1 MAERIPRWH
10 WSLLLT
16 LLSIAAGVVF
26 GAPSLLAAAAL
37 PLVLVAWQSVAD
49 VPEPDA
55 TLAATRRV
63 RPEQPVPGERVTVEL
78 AVRNDGDDTL
88 SDVRVADRLPEG
100 IQVLDGAAAG
110 AEALRPGESLEL
122 RYEFEPPRGEFQF
135 GAPAVR
141 LRSLSGT
148 ALASGTVDVEGAAT
162 LRCGTTLEAVHLER
176 RTTGYGGTVESDD
189 PGPGYEFYA
198 TREYRPGDPLNRV
211 DWRRLA
217 KTGSLGTIEYREHRS
232 TRTVVLVDARPPARV
247 RPAFGR
253 PDGATVCAYA
263 AEQLADALRR
273 GNRTVG
279 LAALGVRSH
288 QPGAYD
294 GPPAYV
300 EPGSDLATAERI
312 RRLCDA
318 VATTS
323 VSRGAIDGEA
333 DDVAT
338 AASAESTGTKST
350 RAADGD
356 HVRSSGEQPTTE
368 PDPAITFVDGG
379 ADGGRPIETLL
390 ELLPPNAQV
399 IVCSPLLDAFA
410 GRFVRDLRANGVPV
424 VVLSPDLTHD
434 RTPGARVLG
443 LRRQATVARLGAEG
457 IPIVDWDRTAPLRAV
472 LEGPLAEGLG

>member
-49 VPEPDA
+49 VPEPET

-63 RPEQPVPGERVTVEL
+63 RPERPVPGERVTVEL
-78 AVRNDGDDTL
+78 AVRNEGEDTL

-100 IQVLDGAAAG
+100 IQVLVGSAAG
-110 AEALRPGESLEL
+110 AGALRPGESLEL

-135 GAPAVR
+135 GAPEVR

-148 ALASGTVDVEGAAT
+148 ALASGAVDVEGADT
-162 LRCGTTLEAVHLER
+162 LSCGTALEEVNLER

-217 KTGSLGTIEYREHRS
+217 KTGSLGTIEYREHRT
-232 TRTVVLVDARPPARV
+232 TRTVVLVDARSPARV
-247 RPAFGR
+247 RPAFGH
-253 PDGATVCAYA
+253 PDGGTVCAA
-263 AEQLADALRR
+263 AGEQIAEALRR

-288 QPGAYD
+288 QPGVYD
-294 GPPAYV
+294 GSPAYV
-300 EPGSDLATAERI
+300 EPGGDLATAERI

-318 VATTS
+318 IATTS
-323 VSRGAIDGEA
+323 GASGTGGGSDRAVTAGETNR
-333 DDVAT
+333 AT
-338 AASAESTGTKST
+338 AGEDGDRTAREQP
-350 RAADGD
+350 AAD
-356 HVRSSGEQPTTE
+356 
-368 PDPAITFVDGG
+368 PDPAITFVDGV
-379 ADGGRPIETLL
+379 ADGSRPIETFL
-390 ELLPPNAQV
+390 ELLPPHAQV
-399 IVCSPLLDAFA
+399 VVCSPLLDAYA
-410 GRFVRDLRANGVPV
+410 GRFLRDLRANGVPV

-434 RTPGARVLG
+434 RTPGARLQQ
-443 LRRQATVARLGAEG
+443 LRRRADIARLRAAGV
-457 IPIVDWDRTAPLRAV
+457 PIVDWDRTEPLRTV
-472 LEGPLAEGLG
+472 LEGPLAEGLA

>member
-1 MAERIPRWH
+1 MAERVPRWH

-16 LLSIAAGVVF
+16 LLSIAAGVLF

-37 PLVLVAWQSVAD
+37 PLVLLAWQSVAD
-49 VPEPDA
+49 VPDPDA
-55 TLAATRRV
+55 TLATTRRV
-63 RPEQPVPGERVTVEL
+63 RPERPVPGERVTVEL
-78 AVRNDGDDTL
+78 TVRNEGDDTL

-100 IQVLDGAAAG
+100 IEVLEGAAAG
-110 AEALRPGESLEL
+110 AGALRPGESLEL
-122 RYEFEPPRGEFQF
+122 RYAFEPPRGEYQF
-135 GAPAVR
+135 GAPEVR

-148 ALASGTVDVEGAAT
+148 ALASGPVDVEGPET
-162 LRCGTTLEAVHLER
+162 LSCGTDLEELSLER

-232 TRTVVLVDARPPARV
+232 TRTVVLVDARSPARV
-247 RPAFGR
+247 RPDVGR

-263 AEQLADALRR
+263 AEQVAEALRQ

-288 QPGAYD
+288 QPGVYD
-294 GPPAYV
+294 GPPAFV

-318 VATTS
+318 IATTS
-323 VSRGAIDGEA
+323 VSRRPGGDSER
-333 DDVAT
+333 D
-338 AASAESTGTKST
+338 
-350 RAADGD
+350 AADGAD
-356 HVRSSGEQPTTE
+356 DRTSGEQPAAD
-368 PDPAITFVDGG
+368 PDPAITFVDGA
-379 ADGGRPIETLL
+379 ADGSRPIETLL
-390 ELLPPNAQV
+390 ELLPPHAQV
-399 IVCSPLLDAFA
+399 VVCSPLLDAFA
-410 GRFVRDLRANGVPV
+410 GRFVRDLRANGVPT

-434 RTPGARVLG
+434 RTPGGRILR
-443 LRRQATVARLGAEG
+443 LRRRAAVARLRAEG
-457 IPIVDWDRTAPLRAV
+457 TPTVDWDRTAPLRTV
-472 LEGPLAEGLG
+472 LEGPLAEGLA

>member
-1 MAERIPRWH
+1 MTERIPRWH

-37 PLVLVAWQSVAD
+37 PLVLLAWQSVAD

-55 TLAATRRV
+55 TLATTRRV
-63 RPEQPVPGERVTVEL
+63 RPEQPVPGERVTVDL
-78 AVRNDGDDTL
+78 TVRNEGDDTL

-100 IQVLDGAAAG
+100 LQVVEGATAG
-110 AEALRPGESLEL
+110 AGALRPGETLEL

-135 GAPAVR
+135 GAPDVR

-148 ALASGTVDVEGAAT
+148 ALASEAVDVAGPET
-162 LRCGTTLEAVHLER
+162 LRCGTALEELNLER

-217 KTGSLGTIEYREHRS
+217 KTGSLGTVEYREHRS
-232 TRTVVLVDARPPARV
+232 TRTVVLLDARAPARV

-263 AEQLADALRR
+263 AHQLADALRQ

-288 QPGAYD
+288 DPGVYD

-300 EPGSDLATAERI
+300 EPGNDLATAERI

-323 VSRGAIDGEA
+323 TARGAGGES
-333 DDVAT
+333 D
-338 AASAESTGTKST
+338 
-350 RAADGD
+350 RAATGKDD
-356 HVRSSGEQPTTE
+356 DRTAGEQPAAE
-368 PDPAITFVDGG
+368 SDASITFVDDT
-379 ADGGRPIETLL
+379 AEGGRPIETLL

-399 IVCSPLLDAFA
+399 VVCSPLLDAFA
-410 GRFVRDLRANGVPV
+410 GRFVREVRANGVPV

-434 RTPGARVLG
+434 RTPGARLLK
-443 LRRQATVARLGAEG
+443 LRRQAAIARLRAADT
-457 IPIVDWDRTAPLRAV
+457 PLVDWDRTAPLRTV